1 MAIATDTPEQPAA
14 ATSPLWE
21 RIDSWCERFGDTLNP
36 ILVKETRQALKSR
49 QFVMTFSVLL
59 IASLAWTVI
68 GSMMIM
74 PQIYTSP
81 SAQWMLTGYYV
92 VLAVPMLLVVPLAAY
107 RSLEGEIDD
116 GTLEL
121 LSITT
126 LSPWQ
131 IVLGKLASASLQMV
145 LYFVAL
151 FPCVAY
157 AYTLRG
163 VDLPTTLLMVLLLI
177 VGALLLTVIALFFAP
192 LARTRTGRIA
202 TLLAVMMIL
211 VLAEYLIGALA
222 ISMIQYGNPFP
233 ASWVTYFVVS
243 TLIIGTSIGHLLLTA
258 TAAQLTPESE
268 NRSTS
273 LRLSLLALVT
283 VSIGVAAYG
292 MQTMGDVGI
301 GVYAIF
307 AMAIGGL
314 WAMGS
319 ALMVA
324 ESSVMTPRIR
334 RELPSSFLA
343 RLTLTWITP
352 GPGTGLVFA
361 VVGAVVLAG
370 LAVVG
375 VEFMIEQQA
384 GRARVA
390 VMMRNFITQFSVL
403 SVSYLVAFLVVVRW
417 VVAVV
422 RINNNPR
429 AEIGIAAFVAVAVVF
444 ALVPYSIG
452 LHMNDYRSFD
462 YSRWQITNW
471 AWTMSRSVDGA
482 LAVGEEYYVGAAA
495 TAIFMFN
502 LLVMPA
508 TVLPRRT
515 ATPARV
521 QEELASAAQHGV

>member
-1 MAIATDTPEQPAA
+1 MATATETIAQPSSTA
-14 ATSPLWE
+14 SPWWD
-21 RIDSWCERFGDTLNP
+21 RIDHWCEQFGDALNP

-59 IASLAWTVI
+59 FAALGWTIVGSL
-68 GSMMIM
+68 MMM

-81 SAQWMLTGYYV
+81 SAPWMLTGYYV
-92 VLAVPMLLVVPLAAY
+92 VLAVPLLMVVPLAAY

-131 IVLGKLASASLQMV
+131 IVLGKLASASLQML

-163 VDLPTTLLMVLLLI
+163 VDLPTTLLMVAMLI

-211 VLAEYLIGALA
+211 LFAEYFIGLLA
-222 ISMIQYGNPFP
+222 ISMIQFGNPLP
-233 ASWVTYFVVS
+233 TGSLIYIVVA
-243 TLIIGTSIGHLLLTA
+243 TLILGTAIGHLLLTA

-283 VSIGVAAYG
+283 VGIGVAAYG
-292 MQTMGDVGI
+292 MQTLDRLGEAVFL
-301 GVYAIF
+301 IF
-307 AMAIGGL
+307 AMALGGL
-314 WAMGS
+314 WAVGS
-319 ALMVA
+319 CLMVA
-324 ESSVMTPRIR
+324 ESANMTPRIR

-343 RLTLTWITP
+343 RLTLTWVTP

-361 VVGAVVLAG
+361 TVGAVLLAA
-370 LAVVG
+370 LAIVG
-375 VEFMIEQQA
+375 IDFLMDQQPGRAPFA
-384 GRARVA
+384 GRI
-390 VMMRNFITQFSVL
+390 RNLVEQLSLL
-403 SVSYLVAFLVVVRW
+403 SVSYLVAFLVIVRW
-417 VVAVV
+417 IVALV
-422 RINNNPR
+422 RINNHPR

-444 ALVPYSIG
+444 SLVPYSIG
-452 LHMNDYRSFD
+452 LHVNDYRNFD

-471 AWTMSRSVDGA
+471 AWTIVEAADGK
-482 LAVGEEYYVGAAA
+482 LAKGEEYYVAAA
-495 TAIFMFN
+495 ACAIFLFN
-502 LLVMPA
+502 LLLMPT

-521 QEELASAAQHGV
+521 QEELAATTQRGV